1 MLLLFFFAGFN
12 VGCNQRQRLRCVL
25 KWVMWA
31 RRIIFTASHIKGDC
45 QILYR
50 SSIAP
55 TTKSEQKSEKIHIL
69 RRNEHKQAMNNQVAL
84 SLPLMLN
91 TNHKHTK
98 IHQIHL
104 NYNQEFGCGFLLFT
118 KRIQSSADLLWHNK
132 KSWRYTQNED
142 IHRTYT
148 QETVEKLANSK
159 QNDMTEPNVDPPVI
173 YRLIRMDIDTA
184 HKNRMILFTRRVFFL
199 SILSS
204 FLKGVACMGF

>member
-91 TNHKHTK
+91 TNHKHTTREYIK
-98 IHQIHL
+98 SIWIIIKNLGAVFCCLQK
-104 NYNQEFGCGFLLFT
+104 GSKARRTCCDTT
-118 KRIQSSADLLWHNK
+118 KRV
-132 KSWRYTQNED
+132 ED
-142 IHRTYT
+142 IPRMRTF
-148 QETVEKLANSK
+148 
-159 QNDMTEPNVDPPVI
+159 I
-173 YRLIRMDIDTA
+173 A
-184 HKNRMILFTRRVFFL
+184 HTHKRQ
-199 SILSS
+199 
-204 FLKGVACMGF
+204 